1 MSGHGHIMKN
11 NTIYFIIFLSTLG
24 TWIRL
29 KYVVMMT
36 MQGLL
41 NFMTHRAGVL
51 LLGRDH
57 MSHLLLYQYTAHYL
71 LLFLRIIMLFSYAI
85 VDFIYSVMGGGL
97 SRSKCQSP

>member
-41 NFMTHRAGVL
+41 NFMTHRAEVL

-57 MSHLLLYQYTAHYL
+57 MSHLLLYQYTAHYKDYNAV
-71 LLFLRIIMLFSYAI
+71 FL
-85 VDFIYSVMGGGL
+85 
-97 SRSKCQSP
+97 CHC